1 MIPSTANGTLFPS
14 VDSDC
19 RCEQKAEQE
28 VSHTQPLLSFFA
40 EQLRCLR
47 VGWATRG
54 IAPQFQNS
62 TSECAIDTL
71 PCSLRNGDLII
82 ARVKSIGSHAALI
95 TSDAKRLRLYR
106 NDIIL
111 GVTGNRYAS
120 DAYEAKITPDGPL
133 HLVTASGMCAT
144 VLNRHSDQGEPTGL
158 ELLGRVCNAG
168 KPINLIESCFA
179 PRTPSSARA
188 NVVFV
193 VGSGMNAGKTT
204 TSRRLVKALLRSGL
218 RVAASKLTGS
228 VSHRDLYE
236 YESTGAH
243 DVRDFSQYGFPST
256 YGCSLK
262 ELEQLFLTMV
272 ADAEQS
278 RPDVIVM
285 EIADGVL
292 QMETAAI
299 LSSPVC
305 RPSVFGTVLAA
316 PCALSSL
323 QGVHQIT
330 KNGHTVLAVSG
341 LISNSPL
348 MVREF
353 EEHSDVPFVTSGDQA
368 AELAEL
374 VTSALDKR
382 SQSLR
387 RSLLSAAK

>member
-1 MIPSTANGTLFPS
+1 MSN
-14 VDSDC
+14 
-19 RCEQKAEQE
+19 
-28 VSHTQPLLSFFA
+28 SHSFHSFFG

-54 IAPQFQNS
+54 IASQVQDFAS
-62 TSECAIDTL
+62 VCSIDISANL
-71 PCSLRNGDLII
+71 LRGGDLII
-82 ARVKSIGSHAALI
+82 AQVESIGSHKALI
-95 TSDAKRLRLYR
+95 TSDSKRLRLYR
-106 NDIIL
+106 DDIIL
-111 GVTGNRYAS
+111 GVTGCRYAS

-144 VLNRHSDQGEPTGL
+144 VLDRHRDQGDPTGL
-158 ELLGRVCNAG
+158 KLLGRVCDG
-168 KPINLIESCFA
+168 GRPINLIDCCFA
-179 PRTPSSARA
+179 PRTPSSAKA

-193 VGSGMNAGKTT
+193 LGSGMNAGKTT

-256 YGCSLK
+256 YGRSLN

-272 ADAEQS
+272 ADAEQA

-292 QMETAAI
+292 QRETAAI

-305 RPSVFGTVLAA
+305 RPLVFGTVLAA

-323 QGVHQIT
+323 QGVHQIS
-330 KNGHTVLAVSG
+330 KYGHTVLAVSG

-353 EEHSDVPFVTSGDQA
+353 EECSDVPFVTSSNQA
-368 AELAEL
+368 VELVER
-374 VTSALDKR
+374 VTSALENR
-382 SQSLR
+382 LQPSR
-387 RSLLSAAK
+387 RALLSVAD

>member
-1 MIPSTANGTLFPS
+1 MVTSTTNATLFPS
-14 VDSDC
+14 ADGDC
-19 RCEQKAEQE
+19 RCEQKAAQS
-28 VSHTQPLLSFFA
+28 VSNTQSFYSFFG

-54 IAPQFQNS
+54 IVRQFQDS
-62 TSECAIDTL
+62 TSEYSIDTSAS
-71 PCSLRNGDLII
+71 SLGSGDLII
-82 ARVKSIGSHAALI
+82 ARVKSIGSHSALI
-95 TSDAKRLRLYR
+95 TSDAKRLRLYL
-106 NDIIL
+106 DDVIL
-111 GVTGNRYAS
+111 GVTGSRYAS
-120 DAYEAKITPDGPL
+120 DAYEAKITHDGQL

-144 VLNRHSDQGEPTGL
+144 VLNRHSDQGDPTDL

-168 KPINLIESCFA
+168 RPINLIESCFA
-179 PRTPSSARA
+179 PRTPGSAKV

-193 VGSGMNAGKTT
+193 LGSGMNAGKTT
-204 TSRRLVKALLRSGL
+204 TSRRLVKALLRNGL

-256 YGCSLK
+256 YGCSLN

-272 ADAEQS
+272 ADAEQA

-292 QMETAAI
+292 QKETAAI
-299 LSSPVC
+299 LNSSVC
-305 RPSVFGTVLAA
+305 RPLVFGTVLAA

-330 KNGHTVLAVSG
+330 KHGHTVLAVSG

-348 MVREF
+348 MIREF
-353 EEHSDVPFVTSGDQA
+353 EECCDVPFATSCGHA
-368 AELAEL
+368 AELAER
-374 VTSALDKR
+374 VTSALANR
-382 SQSLR
+382 SQPVC
-387 RSLLSAAK
+387 RSLLSIAD

>member
-1 MIPSTANGTLFPS
+1 MISSTQNATLFPS

-19 RCEQKAEQE
+19 RCEQRSAQS
-28 VSHTQPLLSFFA
+28 VSDTQSIHSFFG

-54 IAPQFQNS
+54 IVPQFQNFA
-62 TSECAIDTL
+62 SEYSIDSSAR
-71 PCSLRNGDLII
+71 SLGSGDLII

-106 NDIIL
+106 DDIIL

-144 VLNRHSDQGEPTGL
+144 VLNRHSDQGDPTGL

-193 VGSGMNAGKTT
+193 LGSGMNAGKTT
-204 TSRRLVKALLRSGL
+204 TSRRLVKALLRCGL

-256 YGCSLK
+256 YGCTLS

-272 ADAEQS
+272 ADAEQA

-292 QMETAAI
+292 QRETAAI
-299 LSSPVC
+299 LSSAVC
-305 RPSVFGTVLAA
+305 RSFVFGTVLAA

-323 QGVHQIT
+323 QGVHQIAQY
-330 KNGHTVLAVSG
+330 GHTVLAVSG
-341 LISNSPL
+341 PISNSPL

-353 EEHSDVPFVTSGDQA
+353 EEHSDVPFVTSSNQA
-368 AELAEL
+368 VELAER
-374 VTSALDKR
+374 VTSALENR
-382 SQSLR
+382 LQPLPQSF
-387 RSLLSAAK
+387 S